1 KELGYVILPVV
12 IPAGEEPENALNNN
26 QAYRVVWQVL
36 NALRAHD
43 DRFDA
48 MINKLEFNGKDTARM
63 EVVAVADKVVKKT
76 KRQTKKSET
85 VAKARKSNGIG
96 AGTIQPPEQLD
107 IEFSVGEIERALY
120 AKIVKKCGN
129 RHHWEDWA
137 NDIAK
142 IARTHID
149 RIHAILENPANTAE
163 ISAFKAFSDELR
175 DDLNNS
181 ISDDEIIEMLAQ
193 HLITKPVFDALFADY
208 NFTDHNPMSMAM
220 QDVLN
225 TLHEHHLE
233 KEANTLNSFY
243 ESVKMRADGITTAE
257 GKQQIIV
264 QLYDKF
270 FRNAFPKMTER
281 LGIVY
286 TPVEVVDF
294 IIHSVNDVL
303 KQEFGQTLGDEGVHI
318 IDPFTGTGTFITRLL
333 QSGLI
338 SSDKLAYKFKNEIHA
353 NEIVL
358 LAYYIAA
365 INIEAV
371 YHDIT
376 NESAYT
382 PFQGICL
389 TDTFEMYE
397 KDDLISD
404 VLVDNSERRKRQ
416 KALDIRVIIGNP
428 PYSAGQESAND
439 NNQNV
444 KYPQLDKRIAD
455 TYAAYTS
462 ATNKNALYDSYI
474 RAIRWASDR
483 IGEKGVIGFV
493 TNGSYIDSNSADG
506 LRKCLTEEFS
516 SLYFFHL
523 RGNQRTS
530 GEKSRQEG
538 GKIFGSGSR
547 APIVI
552 SILVKNPNV
561 QAHGQIYFHDI
572 GDYLSREEKLEKVS
586 EFNSVNGITKINGWQ
601 LIEPDEHNDWL
612 NQRDERF
619 NYFIEMGNKKDKD
632 SVCIFS
638 TYSRGVATSR
648 DAWVYNFSAK
658 KLIENV
664 SEMIVYYN
672 FQVNEKKKD
681 PEFKEIIDT

>member
-1 KELGYVILPVV
+1 
-12 IPAGEEPENALNNN
+12 
-26 QAYRVVWQVL
+26 
-36 NALRAHD
+36 
-43 DRFDA
+43 
-48 MINKLEFNGKDTARM
+48 
-63 EVVAVADKVVKKT
+63 
-76 KRQTKKSET
+76 
-85 VAKARKSNGIG
+85 
-96 AGTIQPPEQLD
+96 
-107 IEFSVGEIERALY
+107 
-120 AKIVKKCGN
+120 
-129 RHHWEDWA
+129 
-137 NDIAK
+137 
-142 IARTHID
+142 
-149 RIHAILENPANTAE
+149 
-163 ISAFKAFSDELR
+163 
-175 DDLNNS
+175 
-181 ISDDEIIEMLAQ
+181 
-193 HLITKPVFDALFADY
+193 
-208 NFTDHNPMSMAM
+208 
-220 QDVLN
+220 
-225 TLHEHHLE
+225 
-233 KEANTLNSFY
+233 
-243 ESVKMRADGITTAE
+243 MRADGITTAE

-389 TDTFEMYE
+389 TDTFELYE

-538 GKIFGSGSR
+538 GKIFWSGSR

-638 TYSRGVATSR
+638 TYSRGGATSR

-681 PEFKEIIDT
+681 PEFR